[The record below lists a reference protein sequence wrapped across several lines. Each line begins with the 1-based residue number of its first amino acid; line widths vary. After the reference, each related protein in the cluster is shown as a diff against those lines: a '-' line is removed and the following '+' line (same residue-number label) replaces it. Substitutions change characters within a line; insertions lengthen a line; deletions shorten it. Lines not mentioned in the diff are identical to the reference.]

1 MPSKVFGPSVSTNS
15 GSALTLYYDGIE
27 VSSDGASARLT
38 NPRAVFTFKSGWS
51 DGSNSFTTVNT
62 SAVSGA
68 SHGSRSL
75 SGGVSQT
82 FSASNKW
89 VGLSYNGPTY
99 VEYKFQVTGVS
110 FFNGDSAT
118 TTYTFGINLPTRV
131 STVGA
136 VSSAP
141 TGTMGSSMTFS
152 WTQPDPNSTMSAR
165 AVVGGNVSQLTT
177 KSTAKSVSWKPNT
190 ATLAPLFPNTAT
202 APSTLYVDY
211 YDVNGKYTGTA
222 EASFTLNIPASVV
235 PTAGTV
241 SLAEAD
247 AAVLSVFGASTNR
260 FVKTKSKITATNNG
274 AEGVYDSTITK
285 VELLVNDSAVGSFAS
300 TANGGKMTWGP
311 TNISGTSAAI
321 SKRVTDSRGRTSTS
335 PTVTAYLVSYSVP
348 TLPAMRAY
356 RSVSGA
362 ENGSGTQ
369 ITVET
374 TASVS
379 SLVNGSTQ
387 KNTLTYKILAKKS
400 TDVTF
405 KSLYTSALPAGTLT
419 ISPASNGKQ
428 TLTTQISGQS
438 IPFEADSVFDV
449 MVEVTDAFGEVSKQ
463 VKTAIV
469 STEIVPLS
477 ISGVGIGVGKIWKSG
492 ALDVKGHSYFEGNI
506 SVTGD
511 ISATGKI
518 SATGDIFTN
527 GGFYSSNVA
536 IPSGAD
542 LNNYVSTAMYTQS
555 SNASATAGIN
565 YPEAQAGYLEVSS
578 NTSKTWVLQRYTTYS
593 GLKTYVRR
601 LYQGTWGAWQL
612 VSEPVV
618 STSWTSVT
626 YANSWK
632 NFSDASWHWAQ
643 YRKVGD
649 TVELRGMMSH
659 TTTAQNGIAFVL
671 PVGFRPTK
679 ILTFPVMA
687 SGGLA
692 RVDVDESGQFF
703 VRHYYAGGTAAW
715 LNLST
720 VRFAVN

>member
-27 VSSDGASARLT
+27 VSGDGASARLT

-82 FSASNKW
+82 FSASSKW

-152 WTQPDPNSTMSAR
+152 WTQPDPNSKMSAR
-165 AVVGGNVSQLTT
+165 AVTGGNVSQLTT
-177 KSTAKSVSWKPNT
+177 KSTAKSASWTPNT

-260 FVKTKSKITATNNG
+260 FVRTKSKITATNNG
-274 AEGVYDSTITK
+274 AAGVYNSTITK
-285 VELLVNDSAVGSFAS
+285 VEILVNDSVIGSFAS
-300 TANGGKMTWGP
+300 NANGGTMTWGP
-311 TNISGTSAAI
+311 INISGTSAAI

-335 PTVTAYLVSYSVP
+335 PTVTASLIPYSVP

-356 RSVSGA
+356 RSVAGV

-374 TASVS
+374 TASAS
-379 SLVNGSTQ
+379 SLMNGSTQ
-387 KNTLTYKILAKKS
+387 KNTLTYKILAKKN
-400 TDVTF
+400 TEVLF
-405 KSLYTSALPAGTLT
+405 KTLYTSALPAGTLT

-428 TLTTQISGQS
+428 TLTTQTSGQS
-438 IPFEADSVFDV
+438 IPFDADSVFDIK
-449 MVEVTDAFGEVSKQ
+449 VEVTDAFGEVSKQ

-477 ISGVGIGVGKIWKSG
+477 ISNVGIGVGKVWQFG
-492 ALDVKGHSYFEGNI
+492 ALDVKGHSYFEGNV
-506 SVTGD
+506 SVTGGID
-511 ISATGKI
+511 AG
-518 SATGDIFTN
+518 GNIFTE
-527 GGFYSSNVA
+527 GGFYSSNVS
-536 IPSGAD
+536 IPSGAN
-542 LNNYVSTAMYTQS
+542 LNDYIDTAMYVQTLDV
-555 SNASATAGIN
+555 SAAAGIN
-565 YPEAQAGYLEVSS
+565 YPEARAGYLEVSS
-578 NTSKTWVLQRYTTYS
+578 NLTRDWVLQKYTTYD
-593 GLKTYVRR
+593 GLKTYARR
-601 LYQGTWGAWQL
+601 LYSGNWGAWQL
-612 VSEPVV
+612 VSQPVGGTGGTYHQGNLQIDYGLVNINSSSWV
-618 STSWTSVT
+618 SKSF
-626 YANSWK
+626 
-632 NFSDASWHWAQ
+632 NFGFS
-643 YRKVGD
+643 GIP
-649 TVELRGMMSH
+649 TVVLTAH
-659 TTTAQNGIAFVL
+659 TTTAGSL
-671 PVGFRPTK
+671 VGKVRNVTTTK
-679 ILTFPVMA
+679 FEATI
-687 SGGLA
+687 
-692 RVDVDESGQFF
+692 
-703 VRHYYAGGTAAW
+703 GGTGAASDFNYIAIW
-715 LNLST
+715 KG
-720 VRFAVN
+720 

>member
-51 DGSNSFTTVNT
+51 DGTNSFTTVNT

-82 FSASNKW
+82 FSASSKW

-99 VEYKFQVTGVS
+99 VEYKFQVYGVS

-165 AVVGGNVSQLTT
+165 AVAGGNISQLTT
-177 KSTAKSVSWKPNT
+177 KSTATSASWTPST

-222 EASFTLNIPASVV
+222 EASFTLNIPTSVV

-247 AAVLSVFGASTNR
+247 AAVLSVFGASTNKFIR
-260 FVKTKSKITATNNG
+260 TKSKITATNNG
-274 AEGVYDSTITK
+274 AAGVYDSTITK
-285 VELLVNDSAVGSFAS
+285 VEVLVNGSAVGSFAS

-311 TNISGTSAAI
+311 INISGTSAAI

-335 PTVTAYLVSYSVP
+335 PTVTVSLVPYSVP
-348 TLPAMRAY
+348 TVPAMRAY
-356 RSVSGA
+356 RSVA
-362 ENGSGTQ
+362 EVEDGSGTQ

-374 TASVS
+374 TASAS

-428 TLTTQISGQS
+428 TLTTQVSGQS
-438 IPFEADSVFDV
+438 IPFEADSVFDIK
-449 MVEVTDAFGEVSKQ
+449 VEVTDAFGEVSKQ

-477 ISGVGIGVGKIWKSG
+477 ISGVGIGVGKIWEFG
-492 ALDVKGHSYFEGNI
+492 ALDVKGHSYFEGNV
-506 SVTGD
+506 SVTGGID
-511 ISATGKI
+511 AG
-518 SATGDIFTN
+518 GNIFTE
-527 GGFYSSNVA
+527 GGFYSSNNA
-536 IPSGAD
+536 IPSGAN
-542 LNNYVSTAMYTQS
+542 LNDYVDTATYTQS
-555 SNASATAGIN
+555 SSAYAAAGAN
-565 YPEAQAGYLEVSS
+565 YPEPTAGLLEVSS
-578 NTSKTWVLQRYTTYS
+578 NINRSWVYQRYTTY
-593 GLKTYVRR
+593 LAHKTYMRKR
-601 LYQGTWGAWQL
+601 QSGTWSEWKL
-612 VSEPVV
+612 VSEPIV
-618 STSWTSVT
+618 STSWTSVA
-626 YANSWK
+626 YINGWK
-632 NFSDASWHWAQ
+632 NFSDASWHWAE
-643 YRKVGD
+643 YRRVGD

-659 TTTAQNGIAFVL
+659 TTAAQASMAFVL

-692 RVDVDESGQFF
+692 RVDLDESGQFF
-703 VRHYYAGGTAAW
+703 VRSYYAGGTSAW
-715 LNLST
+715 LNLTT
-720 VRFAVN
+720 VRFAIN